1 MTLNNIITHDGTVI
15 TPVVVYYQ
23 SGNPQ
28 GYGIDG
34 FAIQLGNS
42 ALR

>member
-1 MTLNNIITHDGTVI
+1 MVI
-15 TPVVVYYQ
+15 TSVVVYYQ

-28 GYGIDG
+28 GYGCIDG